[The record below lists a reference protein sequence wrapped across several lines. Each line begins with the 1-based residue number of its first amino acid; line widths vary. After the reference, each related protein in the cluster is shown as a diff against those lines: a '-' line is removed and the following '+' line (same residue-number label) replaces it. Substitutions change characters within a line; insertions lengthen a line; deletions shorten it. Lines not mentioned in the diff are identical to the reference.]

1 MIHICIKLIDQKIR
15 FLRKKGTC
23 GGGGKI
29 TIDYRPKELKN
40 AQYSRRVL
48 SSTTRIPPYE
58 SRFPAQN
65 APIISS
71 IISIFLADKPGWFWS
86 YTHPHTKLG
95 RKKCLDFRARVNM
108 FLCQKTLDCWCLK
121 NHKPEILH
129 CIFNGSTKLILV
141 NLIFEFQKPKI
152 DHNFFNNRVRASLKP
167 LLDSHLFEAHL
178 NQQQAQT
185 RG

>member
-1 MIHICIKLIDQKIR
+1 MYKTHWPENPFSAEKRDL
-15 FLRKKGTC
+15 
-23 GGGGKI
+23 GGGGSKLQLI
-29 TIDYRPKELKN
+29 IGQKSQKN

-48 SSTTRIPPYE
+48 CSTTRIPPYE

-71 IISIFLADKPGWFWS
+71 IISIFLADKPVWFWS

-108 FLCQKTLDCWCLK
+108 FLCQKTLDCRCLK
-121 NHKPEILH
+121 NHKLEILH

-141 NLIFEFQKPKI
+141 NLIFEFQKTK
-152 DHNFFNNRVRASLKP
+152 NWS
-167 LLDSHLFEAHL
+167 
-178 NQQQAQT
+178 
-185 RG
+185 

>member
-23 GGGGKI
+23 GGGLKSQLIIGQKSQ
-29 TIDYRPKELKN
+29 KN
-40 AQYSRRVL
+40 AQYYRRVL
-48 SSTTRIPPYE
+48 SSTPCIPPYE

-71 IISIFLADKPGWFWS
+71 IISIFFADKPVWFWS

-121 NHKPEILH
+121 NHKPGILH

-141 NLIFEFQKPKI
+141 NLIFEFQKTK
-152 DHNFFNNRVRASLKP
+152 NWS
-167 LLDSHLFEAHL
+167 
-178 NQQQAQT
+178 
-185 RG
+185 